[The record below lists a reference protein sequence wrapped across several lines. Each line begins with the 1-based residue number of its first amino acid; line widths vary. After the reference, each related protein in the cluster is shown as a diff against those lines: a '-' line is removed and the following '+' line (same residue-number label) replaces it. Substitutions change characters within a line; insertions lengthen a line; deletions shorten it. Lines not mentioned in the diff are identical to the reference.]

1 MPSGETKKV
10 LEPPQHELP
19 AKDAVGLAFSAGG
32 ARGAYQ
38 IGCWKAFMEQGLEFD
53 TCAGSSIG
61 ALNAALVVQ
70 RDWDRAHDLWATL
83 ARSPI
88 PRTEIRRLRRLAL
101 KTAVEL
107 GLLLAPLPKVQVGR
121 LVKAALSSAVL
132 FRRRGSLRTL
142 SREGLLNLESF
153 RPMVS
158 KHLDMAEVL
167 DRPTPVLVTASK
179 LPGWKEPTGAAHW
192 FKLQDFDVETAW
204 KLLAASMSLPVL
216 CQSVE
221 LEGGRYR
228 DGGFTQW
235 LPIGPLYESG
245 FRKIVAVSTRPG
257 LNYKPDDYPDCEIAV
272 VSPERP
278 LGRFPFATLRFRE
291 EAVFAWM
298 DQGYHDGQKTLDACS
313 MR

>member
-1 MPSGETKKV
+1 
-10 LEPPQHELP
+10 
-19 AKDAVGLAFSAGG
+19 
-32 ARGAYQ
+32 
-38 IGCWKAFMEQGLEFD
+38 
-53 TCAGSSIG
+53 
-61 ALNAALVVQ
+61 
-70 RDWDRAHDLWATL
+70 L

-107 GLLLAPLPKVQVGR
+107 GLLLAPIPKFQAGR

-132 FRRRGSLRTL
+132 FRRRGALRAL

-153 RPMVS
+153 RPLVS
-158 KHLDMAEVL
+158 KHLDMAKVL
-167 DRPTPVLVTASK
+167 DRPTPVLVTAST
-179 LPGWKEPTGAAHW
+179 LPGWQEPTGGARW

-216 CQSVE
+216 CQGVE

-245 FRKIVAVSTRPG
+245 FRRIIAVSVRPG
-257 LNYKPDDYPDCEIAV
+257 LNHNPQRYPDCEITT
-272 VSPERP
+272 VSPERS

-298 DQGYHDGQKTLDACS
+298 NQGYDDALRTLA
-313 MR
+313 RG

>member
-1 MPSGETKKV
+1 V
-10 LEPPQHELP
+10 
-19 AKDAVGLAFSAGG
+19 
-32 ARGAYQ
+32 
-38 IGCWKAFMEQGLEFD
+38 EF
-53 TCAGSSIG
+53 
-61 ALNAALVVQ
+61 
-70 RDWDRAHDLWATL
+70 
-83 ARSPI
+83 
-88 PRTEIRRLRRLAL
+88 
-101 KTAVEL
+101 
-107 GLLLAPLPKVQVGR
+107 GLLLAPIPKVQVGR
-121 LVKAALSSAVL
+121 LVRAALSSAVL

-158 KHLDMAEVL
+158 KHLDMAKVL
-167 DRPTPVLVTASK
+167 DRSTPVLVTAST

-192 FKLQDFDVETAW
+192 FKLQDFDVEKAW
-204 KLLAASMSLPVL
+204 KILAASMSLPVL
-216 CQSVE
+216 CRSVG

-245 FRKIVAVSTRPG
+245 FRRIIAVSARPG
-257 LNYKPDDYPDCEIAV
+257 LNHNPEDYPDSEITV

-298 DQGYHDGQKTLDACS
+298 DQGYNDAQRALNACR

>member
-1 MPSGETKKV
+1 MLSTETERALGKSQGK
-10 LEPPQHELP
+10 LP
-19 AKDAVGLAFSAGG
+19 AKHALGLALSAGG

-38 IGCWKAFMEQGLEFD
+38 IGCWKAFIERDLQFHA
-53 TCAGSSIG
+53 CAGSSIG

-70 RDWDRAHDLWATL
+70 GDWDRAHDLWATL

-158 KHLDMAEVL
+158 THLDIAKVL

-245 FRKIVAVSTRPG
+245 FRKIIAVSTRPG
-257 LNYKPDDYPDCEIAV
+257 LNYKPDDYPDCEITV
-272 VSPERP
+272 VSPERS

-298 DQGYHDGQKTLDACS
+298 DQGYDDAQ
-313 MR
+313 RVLERG